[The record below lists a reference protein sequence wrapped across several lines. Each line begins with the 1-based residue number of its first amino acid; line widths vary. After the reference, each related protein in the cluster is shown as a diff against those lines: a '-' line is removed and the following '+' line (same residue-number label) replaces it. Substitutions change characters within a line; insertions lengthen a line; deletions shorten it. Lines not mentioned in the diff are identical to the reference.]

1 MSLSV
6 AVCMGGRIS
15 HKLGCLTSFVYL
27 WVDLFVLS
35 QKATK
40 KTDKPRS
47 EEVEVTDLTDE
58 DLKEQLA
65 KHGVETG
72 PIVGESTC
80 CGLCGGWFFF
90 YHKNS
95 VLSLSLFK
103 KHNVYSE

>member
-1 MSLSV
+1 M
-6 AVCMGGRIS
+6 
-15 HKLGCLTSFVYL
+15 FYL
-27 WVDLFVLS
+27 LVDRLIFLS

-72 PIVGESTC
+72 PIVGESTYVVVC
-80 CGLCGGWFFF
+80 VGFFLTQEF
-90 YHKNS
+90 AFVIEFMQK
-95 VLSLSLFK
+95 K
-103 KHNVYSE
+103 KHLF